1 MNSAPTSGES
11 GQLDL
16 AQEPEKATLTCWSS
30 LSPAERAFTAAYVQ
44 NSYSLR
50 DAAADLQISQ
60 AAARKYLQNP
70 DVMRAVT
77 EVQSQLSDIDFLNEK
92 YVRAQLLKL
101 YPKFIGEEDV
111 PFITNT
117 GEQGG
122 GRKFFPEAALKV
134 LEYIAPKKMTPSITI
149 NMGNLQKISDEE
161 LERIAFKGRV
171 IDG

>member
-1 MNSAPTSGES
+1 MNSAPKSEEN
-11 GQLDL
+11 GQLVS
-16 AQEPEKATLTCWSS
+16 AQEPEKATLTCWSG
-30 LSPAERAFTAAYVQ
+30 LSAPEKAFVAAYLE
-44 NSYSLR
+44 NSYSVR
-50 DAAADLQISQ
+50 DAAADLQIS
-60 AAARKYLQNP
+60 APAARKHLQNP
-70 DVMRAVT
+70 DVLRAVS

-117 GEQGG
+117 GEQGE

-134 LEYIAPKKMTPSITI
+134 LEYIAPKKTQPAVTI
-149 NMGNLQKISDEE
+149 NVGNLQKISDAE

-171 IDG
+171 IDA